1 MLYSNTNGAYPDL
14 NFFFAPFCI
23 PNTNNNKEILNIPNN
38 YFNSFQ
44 LNSNTS
50 FLPYFN
56 YLNSTTFF
64 PNNFAVNNHQDNN
77 NILNQREKFIPKI
90 GKVQIINSK
99 NINENKNETHSNNN
113 NDNIKNNNN
122 FKTKKLFS
130 IVTSSTNN
138 NNCNNNIEESTNEI
152 SIDNISIITNDE
164 ITKFNTDSK
173 LKKIH
178 STYHL
183 KRKFTTKLQNDIK
196 DNINKLIAEI
206 NMNMKLKNKL
216 PFILPNSKQFREDIK
231 IESLKKNK
239 NLTIANYISE
249 NVQNAERSLNN
260 NNLKVIKKIEKLY
273 ELNDNNNND
282 NDDVTNNNENNIK
295 KLYYLLNKTIVF
307 DYYKMF
313 LKSERFK
320 KCFEKDLMKYSNK
333 LKKLKFS
340 KEKIDLY
347 HEIFKEKYEGIAKS
361 YFTC

>member
-23 PNTNNNKEILNIPNN
+23 PNTNNKNTILNFPNN
-38 YFNSFQ
+38 YINSFQ
-44 LNSNTS
+44 LNSNPS
-50 FLPYFN
+50 IIPFYNN
-56 YLNSTTFF
+56 YNSTNFW
-64 PNNFAVNNHQDNN
+64 PNQFNFNN
-77 NILNQREKFIPKI
+77 NNNNSNQNFIPKI
-90 GKVQIINSK
+90 AKVQIIK
-99 NINENKNETHSNNN
+99 KNE
-113 NDNIKNNNN
+113 NNNN
-122 FKTKKLFS
+122 FIQNENNNKNIKNKFNQKSKKLFS
-130 IVTSSTNN
+130 ISSSLNN
-138 NNCNNNIEESTNEI
+138 NNNINNIEESTNEF

-196 DNINKLIAEI
+196 DNLNKLIAEI

-216 PFILPNSKQFREDIK
+216 PFISPNSKQFREDIK

-239 NLTIANYISE
+239 NLTIGKYISE
-249 NVQNAERSLNN
+249 EVQNAERSLNN
-260 NNLKVIKKIEKLY
+260 NNNYKVIQKIEKIY
-273 ELNDNNNND
+273 ENYNND
-282 NDDVTNNNENNIK
+282 DDNFEIIK
-295 KLYYLLNKTIVF
+295 KLYFLINKTIVF
-307 DYYKMF
+307 DYYEQF

-320 KCFEKDLMKYSNK
+320 KCFEKDLMKYHNK
-333 LKKLKFS
+333 IKNFKFS

-347 HEIFKEKYEGIAKS
+347 CEIFKEKYEGIAKS

>member
-23 PNTNNNKEILNIPNN
+23 PNTNNKNTILNFPNN
-38 YFNSFQ
+38 YINSFQ
-44 LNSNTS
+44 LNSNPS
-50 FLPYFN
+50 FIPFYNN
-56 YLNSTTFF
+56 YNSTNFW
-64 PNNFAVNNHQDNN
+64 PNQFNFINN
-77 NILNQREKFIPKI
+77 NNSNQNFIPKI
-90 GKVQIINSK
+90 AKVQIIKK
-99 NINENKNETHSNNN
+99 NNE
-113 NDNIKNNNN
+113 NNNN
-122 FKTKKLFS
+122 FIQNENNNNKNIKNKFNQKSKKLFS
-130 IVTSSTNN
+130 ISSSLNN
-138 NNCNNNIEESTNEI
+138 NNNNNINNIEESTNEF

-196 DNINKLIAEI
+196 DNLNKLIAEI

-216 PFILPNSKQFREDIK
+216 PFISPNSKQFREDIK

-239 NLTIANYISE
+239 NLTIGKYISE
-249 NVQNAERSLNN
+249 EVQNAERSLNN
-260 NNLKVIKKIEKLY
+260 NNNYKVIQKIEKMY
-273 ELNDNNNND
+273 ENYNND
-282 NDDVTNNNENNIK
+282 DDDNFEIIK
-295 KLYYLLNKTIVF
+295 KLYFLINKTIVF
-307 DYYKMF
+307 DYYEQF

-320 KCFEKDLMKYSNK
+320 KCFEKDLMKYHNK
-333 LKKLKFS
+333 IEGLKFS

-347 HEIFKEKYEGIAKS
+347 CEIFKEKYEGIAKS